1 VAPTTDE
8 DVVESAAS
16 SLQRARRA
24 VRAARYDAALD
35 LLQGCEEWPEHTRD
49 AAIALKA
56 EALGRRDPVAA
67 VEWLSGVGE
76 AIATPAGRFAYELE
90 FGRAFANVRDLESA
104 RAHLALAQTLAGT
117 VPDGPPLLAY
127 HRSRVAWLAQEF
139 DPAAADVVAAM
150 THPDPNVAMAALV
163 MRGWHHA
170 GLGDLRSQIADFRL
184 ALAMLDRKV
193 DEPLDTYV
201 TALTVHAL
209 ARVAFETADAAAMA
223 DARERYELVAWTDDV
238 QSDRFKTL
246 RAFGWDAFM
255 RGRPGPAQWSFKDA
269 LAYAPSTAWK
279 VMARLDRAFV
289 ARIAGNEPWALE
301 EIAEADHLGYSVR
314 WESTNNE
321 ERVALL
327 TLATLIAPTNASRA
341 QRYAS
346 TLSSLGTESMNPTLA
361 LANGDPRA
369 RADARYAQGQ
379 IDAVLGHAAAA
390 ERAFR
395 DAYDIFVSLGYACRA
410 SMTAIALAEITGEAS
425 WREKAAHHASA
436 YPNSPLAALR
446 ATGAALEPPM
456 PASLSPLQKQVARA
470 LAGGAEVPE
479 VSRALSRSVYTIE
492 RQVEAVYAA
501 FGVRSRSEFLDSA
514 RQSGMA

>member
-1 VAPTTDE
+1 VAQTTNE

-16 SLQRARRA
+16 SLQRARKA
-24 VRAARYDAALD
+24 ARAARYDAALD
-35 LLQGCEEWPEHTRD
+35 LLQGCEDWPEHTRD

-56 EALGRRDPVAA
+56 EVLGRRTPVGAL
-67 VEWLSGVGE
+67 EWLSGVGE
-76 AIATPAGRFAYELE
+76 AIATPAGRFMYELE
-90 FGRAFANVRDLESA
+90 LGRAFANVRDLDSA
-104 RAHLALAQTLAGT
+104 RAHLAIAETLAGT
-117 VPDGPPLLAY
+117 VPDGPLLLAY
-127 HRSRVAWLAQEF
+127 HRSRLAWFAQEF
-139 DPAAADVVAAM
+139 DPAASDVVAAI
-150 THPDPNVAMAALV
+150 THPDPNIAMAALV

-184 ALAMLDRKV
+184 ALAMLDLEA
-193 DEPLDTYV
+193 DEPLDVYV
-201 TALTVHAL
+201 AAITATAL

-223 DARERYELVAWTDDV
+223 DVRERYEQIAWTDDV
-238 QSDRFKTL
+238 QSDRFKTVRTL
-246 RAFGWDAFM
+246 GWDAFM

-269 LAYAPSTAWK
+269 LGYAPSTAWK
-279 VMARLDRAFV
+279 VMARLDRAYV

-314 WESTNNE
+314 WESTNDE
-321 ERVALL
+321 ERAALL
-327 TLATLIAPTNASRA
+327 MLATLIAPTNAARA

-346 TLSSLGTESMNPTLA
+346 TLSSLGTDSMLPIFA
-361 LANGDPRA
+361 AANGDRRA
-369 RADARYAQGQ
+369 HAAARFAQGQ
-379 IDAVLGHAAAA
+379 IDAVLGHTAPA

-395 DAYDIFVSLGYACRA
+395 DAYDIFVSIGYVCRA
-410 SMTAIALAEITGEAS
+410 SMAAIALAEVTGEAS
-425 WREKAAHHASA
+425 WREKAAQHASA

-446 ATGAALEPPM
+446 PTGAALEPQM

-501 FGVRSRSEFLDSA
+501 FGVRSRSEFLTSA
-514 RQSGMA
+514 RQLGMA

>member
-1 VAPTTDE
+1 MAQTTNE

-24 VRAARYDAALD
+24 ARAARYDAALD

-56 EALGRRDPVAA
+56 ETLGRRSPVAA
-67 VEWLSGVGE
+67 VEWLTGVGE
-76 AIATPAGRFAYELE
+76 AIATPAGRFEYELE
-90 FGRAFANVRDLESA
+90 IGRAFANVRDLDSA
-104 RAHLALAQTLAGT
+104 RAHLAVAEMLAGAET
-117 VPDGPPLLAY
+117 DGPLLLAY

-139 DPAAADVVAAM
+139 DPTAPDVVAAI

-170 GLGDLRSQIADFRL
+170 GLGDLRAQVADFRL
-184 ALAMLDRKV
+184 ALAMLDLEL
-193 DEPLDTYV
+193 DEPLDVYHAAITE
-201 TALTVHAL
+201 HAL

-223 DARERYELVAWTDDV
+223 DVRERYEQIAWTDDV
-238 QSDRFKTL
+238 RVDHFKTL
-246 RAFGWDAFM
+246 RILGWDAFM

-269 LAYAPSTAWK
+269 FGCAPSTAWK

-321 ERVALL
+321 ERLALL

-346 TLSSLGTESMNPTLA
+346 TLSSLGMESMQPVFA
-361 LANGDPRA
+361 LANGDRRA
-369 RADARYAQGQ
+369 HAFARYTQGQ
-379 IDAVLGHAAAA
+379 IDAVLGHTAAA

-395 DAYDIFVSLGYACRA
+395 DAYEIFVSVGYAYRA
-410 SMTAIALAEITGEAS
+410 SVTAIALAEVTGEAS
-425 WREKAAHHASA
+425 WREKAAQHASA

-446 ATGAALEPPM
+446 PTGAGLEPPM

-492 RQVEAVYAA
+492 RQVDAVYAA
-501 FGVRSRSEFLDSA
+501 FGVRSRSEFLASA
-514 RQSGMA
+514 RQLGMA